1 MNAKD
6 VNWAEIKSEYLTTE
20 ISLERIADKY
30 GISRSTI
37 KRRSAREG
45 WPDEKRAK
53 KGEVLNEVVR
63 NVVENETKRIG
74 KKLEGLQTTAE
85 SLAALIQVE
94 IGDAWDVREAR
105 VKAGGLITD
114 EDTKVLKDLTTA
126 LKGVADVMRDIYAIP
141 TIKEQIDL
149 EKWEREKQIGSGATE
164 GGIIFLPPVLPPVM
178 EGGGEDGEND
188 MDTTAETDRI
198 SAEAGV

>member
-37 KRRSAREG
+37 KRRSSKEG
-45 WPDEKRAK
+45 WPEEKKARKA
-53 KGEVLNEVVR
+53 EFVDEVVR
-63 NVVENETKRIG
+63 NVVENETERIG
-74 KKLEGLQTTAE
+74 KKLEGLQETAE
-85 SLAALIQVE
+85 SLAGLIQVQ
-94 IGDAWDVREAR
+94 IQDAWDVREAR
-105 VKAGGLITD
+105 VAAGGLITD

-126 LKGVADVMRDIYAIP
+126 LKGVADIIKEVYAIP
-141 TIKEQIDL
+141 TIREQIDL
-149 EKWEREKQIGSGATE
+149 EKWEREKQQGSGATE
-164 GGIIFLPPVLPPVM
+164 GGIIFLPPVLPPVT
-178 EGGGEDGEND
+178 EGGGDDGEDD

-198 SAEAGV
+198 SAEA

>member
-74 KKLEGLQTTAE
+74 KKLEGLQTT
-85 SLAALIQVE
+85 
-94 IGDAWDVREAR
+94 
-105 VKAGGLITD
+105 
-114 EDTKVLKDLTTA
+114 
-126 LKGVADVMRDIYAIP
+126 
-141 TIKEQIDL
+141 
-149 EKWEREKQIGSGATE
+149 
-164 GGIIFLPPVLPPVM
+164 
-178 EGGGEDGEND
+178 
-188 MDTTAETDRI
+188 
-198 SAEAGV
+198 